1 MKEKE
6 TELTKEQLILMDT
19 LVYLG
24 DENEVQ
30 GQKISD
36 VVDRLLE
43 DNGKELDKNRRK
55 DTGKYP
61 GQLSREEWIH
71 TLNLI
76 KQDKTLMSM
85 EIVDIEEDKS
95 TGFKAM
101 TIAKNQNDKKGASV
115 IFRGTTGDVEW
126 VDNAE
131 GGYQEQTR
139 LQKKA
144 LDYINRLG
152 GMGYS
157 DVTTSGHSKEAN

>member
-1 MKEKE
+1 MKEKT
-6 TELTKEQLILMDT
+6 TELTKEQLILMYT
-19 LVYLG
+19 LVYLS
-24 DENEVQ
+24 DKEEVE
-30 GQKISD
+30 GKKISD
-36 VVDRLLE
+36 VVEDLLKDDPLKKGE
-43 DNGKELDKNRRK
+43 KILDSNKNPK
-55 DTGKYP
+55 TGKYP

-131 GGYQEQTR
+131 GGYRAQTR
-139 LQKKA
+139 L
-144 LDYINRLG
+144 
-152 GMGYS
+152 
-157 DVTTSGHSKEAN
+157 